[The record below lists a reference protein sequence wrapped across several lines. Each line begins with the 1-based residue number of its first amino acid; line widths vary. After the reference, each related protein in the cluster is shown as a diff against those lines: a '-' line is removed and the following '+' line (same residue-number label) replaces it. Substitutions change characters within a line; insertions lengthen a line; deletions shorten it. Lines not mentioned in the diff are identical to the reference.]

1 MGEDLS
7 AIQLAYS
14 ILPRV
19 WGPLSVPLQAT
30 ADGGAGLEVQGGAPG
45 LLPPSLDRTRL
56 LSLPLSPRPGS
67 RLASSTPRVGNGP
80 RLLRDG
86 RTAWSMKVSVRPAS
100 CLSLS
105 HATDSSKGTLPR
117 PWPERD
123 GAGEALG
130 HRPLS
135 KGRGIRGR
143 PAAGSGCVRP
153 QTEEDPPDSGGSAP
167 PTTAGARLSPA
178 PVTVPW
184 AAVPQD
190 AVLVPYLQA
199 RGLRAPSAREWMQ
212 GWTPGLFP
220 PQPSPQTHGRPCPL
234 LCLLR
239 PHQPLTS

>member
-30 ADGGAGLEVQGGAPG
+30 ADGGAGLEVQGRAPG

-153 QTEEDPPDSGGSAP
+153 QTEEDPPRFRGVSA
-167 PTTAGARLSPA
+167 THHRWSK
-178 PVTVPW
+178 TVPCSRDCP
-184 AAVPQD
+184 VGGCP
-190 AVLVPYLQA
+190 P
-199 RGLRAPSAREWMQ
+199 GCRACPLPAGE
-212 GWTPGLFP
+212 GTPGPIGTGMDAGLDSRALPTAAQP
-220 PQPSPQTHGRPCPL
+220 PRPMAAPA
-234 LCLLR
+234 LCSVFSG
-239 PHQPLTS
+239 LTSH